1 MSLLDPPTATEHSLL
16 EDIAGLVAGTALMAL
31 TVQLLQAGGLFT
43 GQIAGLSLVLSYAG
57 LGSFAILFFLLNLP
71 FYWLAM
77 ARMGA
82 RFTIK
87 TFAAVALVSAQ
98 SAFLPQV
105 FDIAFLHPLAAAGLA
120 GFTGGAGL
128 LILFRHGATL
138 GGVGIVAVYLQDT
151 RGIKA
156 GHVQLAF
163 DAGVFSLALILFDWP
178 MVAASALGAAL
189 VNMVITLNHRR
200 DRSIAR

>member
-1 MSLLDPPTATEHSLL
+1 MTLLDPPPSTDHSLL
-16 EDIAGLVAGTALMAL
+16 EDILGLIAGTALMAL

-57 LGSFAILFFLLNLP
+57 LGSFALAFFLLNLP

-82 RFTIK
+82 RFTLK
-87 TFAAVALVSAQ
+87 TFAAVALVSVQ
-98 SAFLPQV
+98 SALIPRV
-105 FDIAFLHPLAAAGLA
+105 LDIAFLHPLAAAGLA
-120 GFTGGAGL
+120 GITGGAGL

-163 DAGVFSLALILFDWP
+163 DAGVFGLALTLFDWP
-178 MVAASALGAAL
+178 MVAASALGAAI
-189 VNMVITLNHRR
+189 VNIVITLNHRR
-200 DRSIAR
+200 DRYIAR

>member
-1 MSLLDPPTATEHSLL
+1 MTLLDPPTATDHSLF
-16 EDIAGLVAGTALMAL
+16 EDATGLIAGTALMAL
-31 TVQLLQAGGLFT
+31 TVQLLQAGGLMT
-43 GQIAGLSLVLSYAG
+43 GQIAGLSLVLAQAG
-57 LGSFAILFFLLNLP
+57 LGSFAVMFFLLNLP

-77 ARMGA
+77 RRMGT

-87 TFAAVALVSAQ
+87 TFIAVALVSAEV
-98 SAFLPQV
+98 ALLPRV
-105 FDIAFLHPLAAAGLA
+105 LDIAYLHPAAAAVLSGI
-120 GFTGGAGL
+120 TGGSGL

-163 DAGVFSLALILFDWP
+163 DIGVFALALALFDWP
-178 MVAASALGAAL
+178 LVAASALGSAI
-189 VNMVITLNHRR
+189 VNLVITLNHRR
-200 DRSIAR
+200 DRYIAR

>member
-1 MSLLDPPTATEHSLL
+1 MTLLDPPPSPDHSLF
-16 EDIAGLVAGTALMAL
+16 EDITGLIAGTALMAL

-57 LGSFAILFFLLNLP
+57 LGSFAVVFFLLNLP

-82 RFTIK
+82 RFTLK
-87 TFAAVALVSAQ
+87 TFAAVALLSVQA
-98 SAFLPQV
+98 ALLPRV
-105 FDIAFLHPLAAAGLA
+105 LEISDLHPLAAAGLA
-120 GFTGGAGL
+120 GITGGSGL

-138 GGVGIVAVYLQDT
+138 GGIGIVAVYLQDT

-163 DAGVFSLALILFDWP
+163 DACVFTLALVLFDWP
-178 MVAASALGAAL
+178 VVAASAFGAAI
-189 VNMVITLNHRR
+189 VNLVITLNHRR
-200 DRSIAR
+200 DRYVAR

>member
-1 MSLLDPPTATEHSLL
+1 MTLLDPPPSTDHSLI
-16 EDIAGLVAGTALMAL
+16 EDIIGLIAGTALMAL

-57 LGSFAILFFLLNLP
+57 LGSFAVIFFLLNLP

-77 ARMGA
+77 TRMGA
-82 RFTIK
+82 RFTLK
-87 TFAAVALVSAQ
+87 TFAAVALVSIQ
-98 SAFLPQV
+98 VSLLPRV
-105 FDIAFLHPLAAAGLA
+105 LDIAYLHPLAAAGLA
-120 GFTGGAGL
+120 GITGGSGL

-138 GGVGIVAVYLQDT
+138 GGIGIVAVYLQDT

-163 DAGVFSLALILFDWP
+163 DAGIFALALVLFDWP
-178 MVAASALGAAL
+178 VVAASALGAAI
-189 VNMVITLNHRR
+189 VNLVITLNHRR
-200 DRSIAR
+200 DRYIAR

>member
-1 MSLLDPPTATEHSLL
+1 MTLLDPPTSTEHSLI
-16 EDIAGLVAGTALMAL
+16 EDILGLIAGTALMAL

-43 GQIAGLSLVLSYAG
+43 GQIAGLSLVLSYVG
-57 LGSFAILFFLLNLP
+57 FGSFAVVFFLLNLP

-77 ARMGA
+77 ARMGT

-87 TFAAVALVSAQ
+87 TFAAVALVSVQ
-98 SAFLPQV
+98 SALMPRV
-105 FDIAFLHPLAAAGLA
+105 LDIAFLHPLAAAGLA
-120 GFTGGAGL
+120 GITGGAGL

-163 DAGVFSLALILFDWP
+163 DAGVFGLAFALFDWP
-178 MVAASALGAAL
+178 VVAASALGAAI
-189 VNMVITLNHRR
+189 VNIVITLNHRR
-200 DRSIAR
+200 DRYIAR